1 MIEVSLYS
9 VPVGSDVNASMG
21 KCVDRARR
29 DNVAKGTGVMEFVKG
44 FLRTNVPNFEP
55 ALQNPDIVGFIN
67 GDLGMNTK
75 DFACVN
81 YHLAKAGYL
90 VKIFNVTDDEVNA
103 TGVEGETAEWNIIDT
118 NFIQHD
124 YPTAVK
130 IIPGDGMDAVAVL
143 KQAVDQLGLF
153 DDSKFAGVKNP
164 LVETVDQLERIKES
178 MGRIEPGLATKLY
191 DVLDQLGIKVFLA
204 TGE

>member
-1 MIEVSLYS
+1 
-9 VPVGSDVNASMG
+9 
-21 KCVDRARR
+21 
-29 DNVAKGTGVMEFVKG
+29 
-44 FLRTNVPNFEP
+44 
-55 ALQNPDIVGFIN
+55 
-67 GDLGMNTK
+67 MNTK

>member
-21 KCVDRARR
+21 KCVDRTRFDKDAL
-29 DNVAKGTGVMEFVKG
+29 GTGVMEFVKG

-143 KQAVDQLGLF
+143 KQAVDQL
-153 DDSKFAGVKNP
+153 
-164 LVETVDQLERIKES
+164 ERIKES

>member
-21 KCVDRARR
+21 KCVDRTRFDKDAL
-29 DNVAKGTGVMEFVKG
+29 GTVVMEFVKG

-130 IIPGDGMDAVAVL
+130 IIPGDGMDVVAVL

-164 LVETVDQLERIKES
+164 LVETVDQLERIKEN

>member
-1 MIEVSLYS
+1 
-9 VPVGSDVNASMG
+9 
-21 KCVDRARR
+21 
-29 DNVAKGTGVMEFVKG
+29 
-44 FLRTNVPNFEP
+44 
-55 ALQNPDIVGFIN
+55 
-67 GDLGMNTK
+67 
-75 DFACVN
+75 
-81 YHLAKAGYL
+81 
-90 VKIFNVTDDEVNA
+90 
-103 TGVEGETAEWNIIDT
+103 
-118 NFIQHD
+118 
-124 YPTAVK
+124 
-130 IIPGDGMDAVAVL
+130 MDAVAVL